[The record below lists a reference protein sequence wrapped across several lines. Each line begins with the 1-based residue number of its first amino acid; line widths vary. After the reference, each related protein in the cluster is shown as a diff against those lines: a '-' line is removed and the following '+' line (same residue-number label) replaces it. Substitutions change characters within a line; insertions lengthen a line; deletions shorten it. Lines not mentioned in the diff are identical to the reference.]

1 MFAGQSYLW
10 GPVMVLAVVGVL
22 ALVLRWIYGTA
33 RPVPPPRDDGDF
45 GLLRELAIVRGQAE
59 AVMIGSPLAR
69 AHEDV
74 PVRPPRGRPPL
85 AQNGSASSGTA
96 IRSMSAPRPFICARK
111 SG

>member
-59 AVMIGSPLAR
+59 ANALR
-69 AHEDV
+69 AVLGD
-74 PVRPPRGRPPL
+74 
-85 AQNGSASSGTA
+85 SG
-96 IRSMSAPRPFICARK
+96 IRSTTAPSPGGTVVVMVFAADLDRARRAA
-111 SG
+111 GPR